1 MSVRK
6 IKTLAS
12 WQLFII
18 TLVIIAG
25 ASFYFINVV
34 HQNKITAQ
42 NINIE
47 RTINEIS
54 YAHIYYLT
62 AVKEKRGYQLK
73 ETKNYLD
80 KYEASKNSVQMH
92 FNLLKNIFLIQK
104 ENPLFIQYENNI
116 NLRFKEMDKQLNAMK
131 EVNIKQAASQI
142 DTKDIVGMEGS
153 EEEELYASIIKSL
166 KTTGLHLDIKKK
178 DIEKFNYLAFLILL
192 LLTVLLV
199 LLNFKQVKKLT
210 YQKLRREKEMEML
223 GIIKASEQEF
233 SAAFEYASIGIGLVG
248 IKGEWLRVNKSLC
261 AMFGYSS
268 SELMMCTFQDITH
281 EDDLKL
287 DLEYLQKLMNNE
299 IPSYNMPKR
308 YYTKNGKIIWTN
320 LSVSKVLN
328 ADGSTKHFISQ
339 IENIND
345 KKLAE
350 IALHDEKERL
360 ANVLDGTNAG
370 TWELNIETGETVYNE
385 RWASIAGFTL
395 QELEPINLNTWRN
408 LVHPDDL
415 KKSDEKL
422 HACFENIENFYD
434 CECRLKHKDGHYVW
448 VLDRGKVISRTEDG
462 KPLLISG
469 TQTDISA
476 IKNAEQA
483 VKEKQALLETILN
496 SIDVGIV
503 ACNAKGELTIFNK
516 ATQNMHGLHVEA
528 LPAKQWVEHY
538 DLFEAD
544 GHKML
549 FQEKVPLYQ
558 VLKNGIVTTKQ
569 ISIVSQN
576 GKNRVVKCSGSQIKD
591 DNGIV
596 YGAVVAMHDVT
607 EQNKFEELLAFN
619 EKRFRGIFNATHQLM
634 WFLDMEG
641 NLVETNDTALKFAGV
656 KPENVIGKKFWDGPW
671 WYHSKAEQLK
681 LKTAF
686 MNACNGKFVQYETT
700 HINVKGKKIT
710 VLFNLKPLF
719 DDDGN
724 VIAIIPEGRP
734 IQDIADA
741 RKRLHEKNEE
751 LQQFAAL
758 ASHDLKEPLRMV
770 KSFMQLL
777 KKNYASQLDEK
788 ANKYI
793 DFAVDGAE
801 RMNSFIKDLLAY
813 SNTGSEEIPKE
824 KVNIQELINEIVALQ
839 KSVLNEKHAVILYE
853 NLPTVVAHKT
863 PLALV
868 IQNLINN
875 AVKYQITNSIP
886 TVTITA
892 EDKKD
897 YWQFAVKDNGIGIEE
912 QYLIKIFDLFKRLH
926 VNGEYSGTGMGL
938 ATCKKIVQQHGG
950 NIWASSIVGEGS
962 TFYFTVTK
970 LMT

>member
-1 MSVRK
+1 
-6 IKTLAS
+6 
-12 WQLFII
+12 
-18 TLVIIAG
+18 
-25 ASFYFINVV
+25 
-34 HQNKITAQ
+34 
-42 NINIE
+42 
-47 RTINEIS
+47 
-54 YAHIYYLT
+54 
-62 AVKEKRGYQLK
+62 
-73 ETKNYLD
+73 
-80 KYEASKNSVQMH
+80 
-92 FNLLKNIFLIQK
+92 
-104 ENPLFIQYENNI
+104 
-116 NLRFKEMDKQLNAMK
+116 
-131 EVNIKQAASQI
+131 
-142 DTKDIVGMEGS
+142 
-153 EEEELYASIIKSL
+153 
-166 KTTGLHLDIKKK
+166 
-178 DIEKFNYLAFLILL
+178 
-192 LLTVLLV
+192 
-199 LLNFKQVKKLT
+199 
-210 YQKLRREKEMEML
+210 
-223 GIIKASEQEF
+223 
-233 SAAFEYASIGIGLVG
+233 
-248 IKGEWLRVNKSLC
+248 
-261 AMFGYSS
+261 
-268 SELMMCTFQDITH
+268 
-281 EDDLKL
+281 
-287 DLEYLQKLMNNE
+287 
-299 IPSYNMPKR
+299 MPKR

-516 ATQNMHGLHVEA
+516 ATQNMHGLHVKA

-544 GHKML
+544 RHQML
-549 FQEKVPLYQ
+549 SQEKVPLYQ

-641 NLVETNDTALKFAGV
+641 NLVETNDTALKFAGA
-656 KPENVIGKKFWDGPW
+656 KLENVIGKKFWDGPW

-686 MNACNGKFVQYETT
+686 VDACIGKFVQYETT
-700 HINVKGKKIT
+700 HINAKGKKIT

-824 KVNIQELINEIVALQ
+824 KVNIQELVNEIVALQ

-853 NLPTVVAHKT
+853 NLPAVVAHKT

-875 AVKYQITNSIP
+875 AVKYQAANSIP

>member
-1 MSVRK
+1 MEKQSYK
-6 IKTLAS
+6 ANYLPLSFIG
-12 WQLFII
+12 LF
-18 TLVIIAG
+18 VIAV
-25 ASFYFINVV
+25 SFFYFYNVV
-34 HQNKITAQ
+34 RQNKIVAESIKVEQT
-42 NINIE
+42 
-47 RTINEIS
+47 TNEIS
-54 YAHIYYLT
+54 SCHIYYLS
-62 AVKEKRGYQLK
+62 AVKEKRGYQITK
-73 ETKNYLD
+73 EKNYFYNYTEAKKEVNLHLKLLQNIFVQQKENTLYN
-80 KYEASKNSVQMH
+80 KYEASITKRLTEMDSQLAILNIVDTAQIS
-92 FNLLKNIFLIQK
+92 LKNNK
-104 ENPLFIQYENNI
+104 EYPAFIEPGN
-116 NLRFKEMDKQLNAMK
+116 
-131 EVNIKQAASQI
+131 
-142 DTKDIVGMEGS
+142 
-153 EEEELYASIIKSL
+153 EEETLYNSIIKSL
-166 KTTGLHLDIKKK
+166 KNTGLHLATDKEN
-178 DIEKFNYLAFLILL
+178 IEKYNYAGFIALVS
-192 LLTVLLV
+192 LTLLLV
-199 LLNFKQVKKLT
+199 LLNIKQIKKLT
-210 YQKLRREKEMEML
+210 YQKLRREKEMETL

-248 IKGEWLRVNKSLC
+248 IKGEWIRVNKSLC
-261 AMFGYSS
+261 AMLGYST

-281 EDDLKL
+281 EDDLKS
-287 DLEYLQKLMNNE
+287 DLEYLQKLINDE

-350 IALHDEKERL
+350 IALNDEKERL

-385 RWASIAGFTL
+385 IWASIAGFTL

-476 IKNAEQA
+476 IKDAEQA

-503 ACNAKGELTIFNK
+503 ACNAKGDFTIFNK

-641 NLVETNDTALKFAGV
+641 NLVETNDTALKFAGA
-656 KPENVIGKKFWDGPW
+656 KPENVMGKKFWDGPW

-686 MNACNGKFVQYETT
+686 TDASNGKFVQYETT
-700 HINVKGKKIT
+700 HINAKEKKIT

-724 VIAIIPEGRP
+724 VIAIIPEARP

-777 KKNYASQLDEK
+777 KKIMHPNLMKRQ
-788 ANKYI
+788 I
-793 DFAVDGAE
+793 
-801 RMNSFIKDLLAY
+801 
-813 SNTGSEEIPKE
+813 NT
-824 KVNIQELINEIVALQ
+824 
-839 KSVLNEKHAVILYE
+839 
-853 NLPTVVAHKT
+853 
-863 PLALV
+863 
-868 IQNLINN
+868 
-875 AVKYQITNSIP
+875 
-886 TVTITA
+886 
-892 EDKKD
+892 
-897 YWQFAVKDNGIGIEE
+897 
-912 QYLIKIFDLFKRLH
+912 
-926 VNGEYSGTGMGL
+926 
-938 ATCKKIVQQHGG
+938 
-950 NIWASSIVGEGS
+950 
-962 TFYFTVTK
+962 
-970 LMT
+970 